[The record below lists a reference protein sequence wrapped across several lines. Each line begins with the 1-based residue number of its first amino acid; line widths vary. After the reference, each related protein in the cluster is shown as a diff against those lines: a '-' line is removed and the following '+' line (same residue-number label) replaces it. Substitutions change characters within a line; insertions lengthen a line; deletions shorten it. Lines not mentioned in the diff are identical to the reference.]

1 MLAVDVAECDMFTGA
16 HCVHMSRQGG
26 TCTCK
31 LVKSLAMLIDDM
43 YDNGAPLTLNS
54 FGISC
59 LPRSRVALLH
69 LVSCADDQL
78 LQPSQHRETAQGFAN
93 SLHRPARRAKGA
105 KGNSGEAADVL

>member
-1 MLAVDVAECDMFTGA
+1 MLAVDVAGCNMFTGA
-16 HCVHMSRQGG
+16 HCAHTSRQGG

-31 LVKSLAMLIDDM
+31 LVKCLAMLIDDI
-43 YDNGAPLTLNS
+43 YDNGAPLTVNS

-78 LQPSQHRETAQGFAN
+78 LQPSQHREAAQDLCQQFAPT
-93 SLHRPARRAKGA
+93 SKVVQGA
-105 KGNSGEAADVL
+105 KGNSGETADVL